1 MSPEPPV
8 LYTIGYERIAP
19 EQLLATLLA
28 AGVTR
33 LIDVREVP
41 ISRRK
46 GFAKTALASAL
57 AARGID
63 YVHLR
68 GLGTP
73 KPGREAAKAG
83 DRAGFL
89 EIFARHMESP
99 EAQSDLARVEAYARD
114 GGACL
119 FCLEREPE
127 RCHRSQVAAA
137 LTARLALSVEHL
149 VVALP

>member
-1 MSPEPPV
+1 M
-8 LYTIGYERIAP
+8 
-19 EQLLATLLA
+19 
-28 AGVTR
+28 TR
-33 LIDVREVP
+33 LLDVREAP

-46 GFAKTALASAL
+46 GYSKTALAAAL

-83 DRAGFL
+83 DRARFL
-89 EIFARHMESP
+89 EIFQRHMTSP
-99 EAQSDLARVEAYARD
+99 EAHADLARAEDYARA

-127 RCHRSQVAAA
+127 RCHRSLVAAA
-137 LTARLALSVEHL
+137 LNGRLALSIDHL
-149 VVALP
+149 MVRARPDGTQRIDLFK